1 MTCVC
6 IDTNLFLELYGTDED
21 PGEIFA
27 DIGAL
32 REYLVFPDIIFDEF
46 LRNRSKVLDRA
57 ADDLRRRETGEVLL
71 PSILRE
77 SPKAAELQRTGED
90 YNRVVWTLSDEIQR
104 VIIDPGADP
113 VARAFR
119 DLARDPAVRVFRRT
133 EDLITRAHRRKLLGN
148 PPKSPGTDTI
158 GDEVIW
164 ETLLANLKEDLI
176 FITRDRTYR
185 YHTAYLTE
193 EYRERTGGAL
203 TITDRVSDAL
213 KMTGRPP
220 SAALVRFEGRD
231 VKNAG

>member
-32 REYLVFPDIIFDEF
+32 KEYLVFPDIIFDEF
-46 LRNRSKVLDRA
+46 LRNRSKVLDRI
-57 ADDLRRRETGEVLL
+57 ADDLRKRETGEVLL

-77 SPKAAELQRTGED
+77 SPKVAALQRTGED
-90 YNRVVWTLSDEIQR
+90 YNRVVWALYDSIQGM
-104 VIIDPGADP
+104 IIDPAADP

-148 PPKSPGTDTI
+148 PPKSPGTGTI

-164 ETLLANLKEDLI
+164 ETLLLNLKEDLI

-213 KMTGRPP
+213 KMTERPP

-231 VKNAG
+231 EKSAG